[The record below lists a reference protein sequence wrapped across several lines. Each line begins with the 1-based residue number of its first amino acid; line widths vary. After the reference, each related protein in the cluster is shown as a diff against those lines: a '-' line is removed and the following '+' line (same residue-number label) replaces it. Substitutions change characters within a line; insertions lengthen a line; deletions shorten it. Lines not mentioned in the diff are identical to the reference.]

1 MHIYTHTCT
10 HIYIRMNEYAHVCTD
25 RKSQQQRLNES
36 SYIIDRHTHPYTYAC
51 IHTHIYIYTY
61 VHNLQRVCSQMCTL
75 VYKHT
80 CVTYIPAHALI
91 DNDKKRMC
99 TCSSGGMIHSCAT
112 YMKHDSTYMR
122 HDLTYMRE
130 DSFMY

>member
-61 VHNLQRVCSQMCTL
+61 VHNLIYTHVCLYTSSYL
-75 VYKHT
+75 YISIYIYIYIYK
-80 CVTYIPAHALI
+80 YIYIYIFIYIYIHI
-91 DNDKKRMC
+91 YIYICRN
-99 TCSSGGMIHSCAT
+99 GM
-112 YMKHDSTYMR
+112 
-122 HDLTYMRE
+122 
-130 DSFMY
+130 